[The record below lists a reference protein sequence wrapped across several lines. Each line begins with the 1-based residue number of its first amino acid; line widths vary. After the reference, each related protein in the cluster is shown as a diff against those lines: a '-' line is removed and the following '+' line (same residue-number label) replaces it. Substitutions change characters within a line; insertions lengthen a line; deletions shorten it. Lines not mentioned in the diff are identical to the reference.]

1 MEMKWPQPNM
11 DFYKKATDPN
21 NEITI
26 QNSGILEIDFHRYA
40 NNFYEAAL
48 VIINKLIG
56 SDSEK
61 TNIAQLDL
69 WYFALIY
76 LYRQSL
82 ELMLKANIFDLVKGE
97 QDRKDIIGLV
107 RHDVGTAFDKI
118 IEVSGIDISKNDNA
132 KWLQQFLND
141 ISRIDRESDMFRY
154 PFGSN
159 LRVLFENQ
167 THISLVAT
175 FYNFG
180 RAFDILR
187 QFYDTKQIT
196 TEKYE
201 EEYDPKLIV
210 EGGHY
215 YQTSVVGYKYH
226 TRSFHPYYTSYEEC
240 AKYLTDYIKKT
251 GKKHLFM
258 PMCYLY
264 RNAIELGLKRIII
277 EDSSTIDTEKAL
289 KICRKKKHSILGLYN
304 SIKPEIDAHD
314 NGTDT
319 TLEDVYKYINSFHDI
334 DTTSDKFRYPCDND
348 LNVHFAKETK
358 LDIDN
363 VASCFEELI
372 TFLDG
377 VSHMFSYEKDIKA
390 EMEAEYA
397 AEMASEYSG
406 DSFSF

>member
-1 MEMKWPQPNM
+1 MDMKWPEPNM
-11 DFYKKATDPN
+11 DFYKKATDPF
-21 NEITI
+21 NEIEV
-26 QNSGILEIDFHRYA
+26 QNSGVLEDDFFRYA

-56 SDSEK
+56 SESK
-61 TNIAQLDL
+61 HTGIAQLDL

-97 QDRKDIIGLV
+97 QDRKDILSIV
-107 RHDVGTAFDKI
+107 RHDVGAAFDKL
-118 IEVSGIDISKNDNA
+118 IEVTGIDISNNDNA

-141 ISRIDRESDMFRY
+141 ISKIDRESDMFRY

-159 LRVLFENQ
+159 LRVLFERQ
-167 THISLVAT
+167 TQISLIAT
-175 FYNFG
+175 YCNFG
-180 RAFDILR
+180 RAFDILK
-187 QFYDTKQIT
+187 QFYNTKQFT

-201 EEYDPKLIV
+201 KEYEPKLIV
-210 EGGHY
+210 EGGEY
-215 YQTSVVGYKYH
+215 YQSSVVGYKYH
-226 TRSFHPYYTSYEEC
+226 SRSFHPYYTSYEEC
-240 AKYLTDYIKKT
+240 ANYLAEVIKDEFKD
-251 GKKHLFM
+251 HLFM

-289 KICRKKKHSILGLYN
+289 KICKKKKHSILGLYN
-304 SIKPEIDAHD
+304 SIKPELDAHD

-319 TLEDVYKYINSFHDI
+319 TLVDVDKYINSFHNI

-348 LNVHFAKETK
+348 LNTHFKDKTE

-363 VASCFEELI
+363 VASCFEGLI
-372 TFLDG
+372 NFLDG
-377 VSHMFSYEKDIKA
+377 VSHMLSVEKEIKA

-397 AEMASEYSG
+397 SEMANAYSG
-406 DSFSF
+406 DSFTF

>member
-11 DFYKKATDPN
+11 DFYKKATDSK

-107 RHDVGTAFDKI
+107 RHDVGAAFDKI
-118 IEVSGIDISKNDNA
+118 IELSGIDISKNDNA

-154 PFGSN
+154 PFGNN
-159 LRVLFENQ
+159 LRVLFEEQ

-187 QFYDTKQIT
+187 QFYVTKQIT

-226 TRSFHPYYTSYEEC
+226 ERSFHPYYTSYEEC
-240 AKYLTDYIKKT
+240 ANYLADYIKENNKT
-251 GKKHLFM
+251 HLFL

-277 EDSSTIDTEKAL
+277 EDSNYDTEKAL

-304 SIKPEIDAHD
+304 SIKDEVEAHD

-348 LNVHFAKETK
+348 LQVHFQDETK

-363 VASCFEELI
+363 TSSCFQELI

-377 VSHMFSYEKDIKA
+377 VSHMLSYEKEMLA
-390 EMEAEYA
+390 EMIAEYEA
-397 AEMASEYSG
+397 YEASDYCG
-406 DSFSF
+406 GSFYF

>member
-11 DFYKKATDPN
+11 DFYKKATDSK
-21 NEITI
+21 NEIEV

-107 RHDVGTAFDKI
+107 RHDVGAAFDKI
-118 IEVSGIDISKNDNA
+118 IELSGIDISKNDNA

-154 PFGSN
+154 PFGNN
-159 LRVLFENQ
+159 LRVLFEEQ

-264 RNAIELGLKRIII
+264 RNAVELGLKRLII
-277 EDSSTIDTEKAL
+277 EDSSTIDVEKAL
-289 KICRKKKHSILGLYN
+289 KICKKKKHSILGLYN

-348 LNVHFAKETK
+348 LNVHFDKETK

-377 VSHMFSYEKDIKA
+377 VSHMLSYEKEVLA

-397 AEMASEYSG
+397 AEMAAEYSG

>member
-11 DFYKKATDPN
+11 DFYKKATDSK
-21 NEITI
+21 NEIEV
-26 QNSGILEIDFHRYA
+26 QNSGILENDFHRYA

-56 SDSEK
+56 SESEK

-107 RHDVGTAFDKI
+107 RHDVGAAFDKI
-118 IEVSGIDISKNDNA
+118 IELSGIDISKNDNA

-154 PFGSN
+154 PFGNN
-159 LRVLFENQ
+159 LRVLFEEQ

-264 RNAIELGLKRIII
+264 RNAIELGLKRLII
-277 EDSSTIDTEKAL
+277 EDSSTIDVEKAL
-289 KICRKKKHSILGLYN
+289 KICKKKKHSILGLYN

-348 LNVHFAKETK
+348 LNVHFDKETK

-377 VSHMFSYEKDIKA
+377 VSHMLSYEKEVLA

-397 AEMASEYSG
+397 AEMAAEYGG

>member
-1 MEMKWPQPNM
+1 MEMKWPEPNM
-11 DFYKKATDPN
+11 DFYKKATDPF
-21 NEITI
+21 NEIEV
-26 QNSGILEIDFHRYA
+26 QNSGVLEDDFHRYA

-56 SDSEK
+56 SESNH
-61 TNIAQLDL
+61 TGIAQLDL

-82 ELMLKANIFDLVKGE
+82 ELILKANIFDLVKGE
-97 QDRKDIIGLV
+97 QDRKDIIKSV
-107 RHDVGTAFDKI
+107 RHDVGAAFDKI
-118 IEVSGIDISKNDNA
+118 IELSGVDITNDDNA
-132 KWLQQFLND
+132 KWLQQFLHD

-167 THISLVAT
+167 TQISLVAT
-175 FYNFG
+175 YYNMG
-180 RAFDILR
+180 RAFNSLEYFYQNK
-187 QFYDTKQIT
+187 QFDKD
-196 TEKYE
+196 KYP
-201 EEYDPKLIV
+201 EYEPKLIV
-210 EGGHY
+210 EGGEY
-215 YQTSVVGYKYH
+215 YQSSVVGYKYH
-226 TRSFHPYYTSYEEC
+226 QRSFHPYYTSYEEC
-240 AKYLTDYIKKT
+240 ANYLAEVIKDEFKD
-251 GKKHLFM
+251 HLFM

-289 KICRKKKHSILGLYN
+289 KICKKKKHSILGLYN
-304 SIKPEIDAHD
+304 SIKPELDAHD

-319 TLEDVYKYINSFHDI
+319 TLVDVDKYINSFQNI
-334 DTTSDKFRYPCDND
+334 DSSSDKFRYPCDND
-348 LNVHFAKETK
+348 LKIHFPDKTT

-363 VASCFEELI
+363 VASCFEGLI
-372 TFLDG
+372 NFLDS
-377 VSHMFSYEKDIKA
+377 VSQMLSYEKEIKA

-397 AEMASEYSG
+397 SIMASEYSG

>member
-11 DFYKKATDPN
+11 DFYKKATDPK
-21 NEITI
+21 NEIEV

-107 RHDVGTAFDKI
+107 RHDVGAAYDKI
-118 IEVSGIDISKNDNA
+118 IELSGIDISKNDNA

-154 PFGSN
+154 PFGNN
-159 LRVLFENQ
+159 LRVLFEEQ

-196 TEKYE
+196 NEKYE

-264 RNAIELGLKRIII
+264 RNAIELGLKRLII
-277 EDSSTIDTEKAL
+277 EDSSTIDVEKAL
-289 KICRKKKHSILGLYN
+289 KICKKKKHSILGLYN

-348 LNVHFAKETK
+348 LNVHFDKETK

-377 VSHMFSYEKDIKA
+377 VSHMLSYEKEILA

-397 AEMASEYSG
+397 AEMAAEYSG

>member
-11 DFYKKATDPN
+11 DFYKKATDPI

-26 QNSGILEIDFHRYA
+26 QNSGMLEIDFHRYA

-76 LYRQSL
+76 LYRQSI

-107 RHDVGTAFDKI
+107 RHDVGAAFDKI
-118 IEVSGIDISKNDNA
+118 IEISGIDISSNDNS

-277 EDSSTIDTEKAL
+277 EDSSTIDVEKAL
-289 KICRKKKHSILGLYN
+289 KICKKKKHSILGLYN

-319 TLEDVYKYINSFHDI
+319 TLEDVYKYINSFHDV

>member
-1 MEMKWPQPNM
+1 MDMKWPKPNM
-11 DFYKKATDPN
+11 DFYKKATDPFD
-21 NEITI
+21 EVTI
-26 QNSGILEIDFHRYA
+26 QNSGVLEDDFFRYA
-40 NNFYEAAL
+40 NNFYEAAI

-56 SDSEK
+56 SESKK
-61 TNIAQLDL
+61 TTIAELDL

-82 ELMLKANIFDLVKGE
+82 ELMLKANIFDLVKNE
-97 QDRKDIIGLV
+97 KDRKDIIGLV
-107 RHDVGTAFDKI
+107 RHDVGAAFDKI
-118 IEVSGIDISKNDNA
+118 IEITGIDISNNDNA

-141 ISRIDRESDMFRY
+141 ISKIDRESDMFRY

-175 FYNFG
+175 YYNFG
-180 RAFDILR
+180 RSFDILK
-187 QFYDTKQIT
+187 QFHNTKQFT

-201 EEYDPKLIV
+201 EEYEPKLIV
-210 EGGHY
+210 EGGEY

-226 TRSFHPYYTSYEEC
+226 ERSFHPYYTSYEEC
-240 AKYLTDYIKKT
+240 AKYLAEYIKREFKD
-251 GKKHLFM
+251 HLFM

-264 RNAIELGLKRIII
+264 RNAIELGLKRLLI

-289 KICRKKKHSILGLYN
+289 KICKKKKHSILGLYN

-314 NGTDT
+314 TGTDT

-348 LNVHFAKETK
+348 LNVHFKDKTE

-363 VASCFEELI
+363 VSSCFEELI
-372 TFLDG
+372 TFLSG
-377 VSHMFSYEKDIKA
+377 VSHMLSYEKEIQA

-397 AEMASEYSG
+397 SLYAG
-406 DSFSF
+406 DSFTF

>member
-107 RHDVGTAFDKI
+107 RHDVGAAFDKI